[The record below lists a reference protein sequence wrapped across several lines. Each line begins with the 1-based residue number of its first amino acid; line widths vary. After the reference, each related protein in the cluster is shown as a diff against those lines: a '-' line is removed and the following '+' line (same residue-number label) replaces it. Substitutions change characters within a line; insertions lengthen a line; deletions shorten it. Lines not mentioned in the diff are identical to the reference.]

1 MNSLVLLPIQ
11 LVSAGLL
18 EKWDSL
24 IKMQLK
30 HWLDNDTIK
39 NKEAILVVFIDY
51 KQTAIRWQFG
61 PNR

>member
-24 IKMQLK
+24 IKKQLK
-30 HWLDNDTIK
+30 HQLDNDTIK
-39 NKEAILVVFIDY
+39 DKEALLVVFIDY
-51 KQTAIRWQFG
+51 KQTAIRW
-61 PNR
+61 

>member
-24 IKMQLK
+24 IKKQLK
-30 HWLDNDTIK
+30 HQLDNDTIK
-39 NKEAILVVFIDY
+39 NKEALSVVFIDY
-51 KQTAIRWQFG
+51 KQTAIRW
-61 PNR
+61 